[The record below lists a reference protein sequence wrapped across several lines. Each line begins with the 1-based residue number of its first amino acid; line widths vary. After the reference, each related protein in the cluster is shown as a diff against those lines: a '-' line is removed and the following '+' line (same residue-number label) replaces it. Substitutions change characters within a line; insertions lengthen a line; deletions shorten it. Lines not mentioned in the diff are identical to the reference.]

1 MTTTVLNPAAVLTR
15 RQVLTGAGALGLLS
29 MLPAPVWGQEPGAF
43 PVTIEHR
50 FGATTIPKAP
60 ERVVSVGLT
69 EQDALLALGVVPIAI
84 NDWFGF
90 PTGVGPWA
98 TDELGGATIEVLSSP
113 DGYDFERIAALRPDL
128 IIGIHYGPSEED
140 DYTKLS
146 QIAPTVVTPRE
157 FATVNTPWQEM
168 TRLIGRALGREEQ
181 AAELVAQVEG
191 LFADARAEHPE
202 FEGATAVPAWY
213 GGGTFGFYGPEE
225 LRGRFLTSL
234 GFQFTPKAAALVA
247 PDETVPDLSE
257 EQLELLDGDVIV
269 WFSYSPENQK
279 EIEDSPVYQS
289 LEVAREGR
297 ALFVGNGDQTD
308 LAAALSF
315 SSVLSLP
322 FAIDGL
328 VPLLAAALAGEDTS
342 EAAS

>member
-1 MTTTVLNPAAVLTR
+1 MTTTVLDPAAELTR
-15 RQVLTGAGALGLLS
+15 RQVLTGAGVLGLLTAF
-29 MLPAPVWGQEPGAF
+29 PAPVWGQERGAF

-69 EQDALLALGVVPIAI
+69 EQDALLALGVAPIAI
-84 NDWFGF
+84 TDWWGF
-90 PTGVGPWA
+90 PSGVGPWA
-98 TDELGGATIEVLSSP
+98 TDELGGATIEVLSTP

-128 IIGIHYGPSEED
+128 LIGIHYGPEED
-140 DYTKLS
+140 DYTTLS
-146 QIAPTVVTPRE
+146 QIAPTVVAPRE

-168 TRLIGRALGREEQ
+168 TRLIGRALGREDQ
-181 AAELVAQVEG
+181 AEELIAEVEG

-213 GGGTFGFYGPEE
+213 GGGNFGFYGPEE

-247 PDETVPDLSE
+247 RGEPLPTLSE
-257 EQLELLDGDVIV
+257 ERLELLDGDVIV

-279 EIEDSPVYQS
+279 EIEDSPVYQG
-289 LEVAREGR
+289 LEAAREGR

-328 VPLLAAALAGEDTS
+328 VPLLAGALATAPTS
-342 EAAS
+342 